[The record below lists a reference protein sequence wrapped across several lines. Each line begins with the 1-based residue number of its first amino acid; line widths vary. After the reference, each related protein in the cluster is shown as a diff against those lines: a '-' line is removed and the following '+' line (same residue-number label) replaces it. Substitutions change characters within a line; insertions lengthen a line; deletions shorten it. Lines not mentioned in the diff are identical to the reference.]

1 MVRPA
6 LFRLGAETAHS
17 LTIRLLQVAGIIPG
31 ATKVLRE
38 IYRGPEKPVK
48 AFGLVF
54 PNPVGLAAGY
64 DKDGLGLHA
73 LAALG
78 FGHIEVGTVTPRPQM
93 GNPRPRIFR
102 LVEDEA
108 LINRM
113 GFPGRGA
120 VSLARRLADR
130 RTEGPV
136 LGVNLGMNRETALEE
151 ASQDYLLLMRM
162 FAPLADYLVVNISS
176 PNTPGLRQLQ
186 AKHTL
191 MAFLG
196 LLGKERKAQEDLLG
210 KHVPLLVKLS
220 PDLTDR
226 ELDDALQVI
235 VDTHMDGVIAT
246 NTTVG
251 REGLRSPLAGQS
263 GGLSGLPLKSRSTQ
277 MIRRIYS
284 ATGGNLPIVGVGG
297 IMCPKDA
304 QEKLDAG
311 AVLIQVF
318 TGLIYYGPSLI
329 REILKTLDRN

>member
-1 MVRPA
+1 
-6 LFRLGAETAHS
+6 
-17 LTIRLLQVAGIIPG
+17 
-31 ATKVLRE
+31 
-38 IYRGPEKPVK
+38 
-48 AFGLVF
+48 
-54 PNPVGLAAGY
+54 
-64 DKDGLGLHA
+64 
-73 LAALG
+73 
-78 FGHIEVGTVTPRPQM
+78 
-93 GNPRPRIFR
+93 
-102 LVEDEA
+102 
-108 LINRM
+108 
-113 GFPGRGA
+113 
-120 VSLARRLADR
+120 
-130 RTEGPV
+130 
-136 LGVNLGMNRETALEE
+136 MNRETALEE